1 MPHMTTEEADPLIS
15 GDEDIGHVIAPPAQP
30 RRRGPWLLL
39 GLLLAFAIG
48 VGATIWAMPF
58 LERWWQGAD
67 RATSAAAHLPLAATG
82 RAGAAYG
89 QAPNGQA
96 YAQPLGADAA
106 RMADM
111 RVAQLEDRLNRITV
125 EAQAASSNAA
135 RAEGLLV
142 AFAARRALDSGTPLG
157 YVEGQLRLRFGQA
170 QPRAVATIINAA
182 REPVTLIDLRAGLLA
197 VSDQITRNPPNIGWW
212 EAVEQEARALVTLRK
227 TTTPSPRPQA
237 ALERAL
243 RYIDAGRVSSALTE
257 VDRMPGKAAA
267 ARWTEYARRYQEARR
282 ALDLIETAAIL
293 EPRQIRTSEGDNVS
307 QTSPLAP

>member
-1 MPHMTTEEADPLIS
+1 MPHMPTEEPDPLIS
-15 GDEDIGHVIAPPAQP
+15 GDEDIGHVIAPPIMP

-39 GLLLAFAIG
+39 GLLIAFAIG
-48 VGATIWAMPF
+48 VGATIWSMPHI
-58 LERWWQGAD
+58 ERWWQGGD
-67 RATSAAAHLPLAATG
+67 RATSAAARQPLAATG
-82 RAGAAYG
+82 RV
-89 QAPNGQA
+89 PLP
-96 YAQPLGADAA
+96 YAQPLNADAA
-106 RMADM
+106 RLVDM
-111 RVAQLEDRLNRITV
+111 RVVQLEDRLNRITV

-157 YVEGQLRLRFGQA
+157 YIEGQLRLRFGQA

-197 VSDQITRNPPNIGWW
+197 VADQVTRNPSNVSWW
-212 EAVEQEARALVTLRK
+212 DALEQEAKALVTLRK
-227 TTTPSPRPQA
+227 TTTPSPLPQA

-243 RYIDAGRVSSALTE
+243 RYIDAGRVSNALTE
-257 VDRMPGKAAA
+257 VDRMPGKAVA

-293 EPRQIRTSEGDNVS
+293 EPRQLRTSEGDNVN

>member
-1 MPHMTTEEADPLIS
+1 MPNMPTEEPDSLTS
-15 GDEDIGHVIAPPAQP
+15 GDEDIARVIVAPMTP
-30 RRRGPWLLL
+30 RRRTPWLLL
-39 GLLLAFAIG
+39 GLLIAFAIG
-48 VGATIWAMPF
+48 VGATILAMPT

-67 RATSAAAHLPLAATG
+67 RATSAATHRPVTAVSRTPLP
-82 RAGAAYG
+82 Y
-89 QAPNGQA
+89 AP
-96 YAQPLGADAA
+96 PLTADAA
-106 RMADM
+106 SLVDM
-111 RVAQLEDRLNRITV
+111 RVAQLEDRLNRITI

-170 QPRAVATIINAA
+170 QPRAVATVINAA
-182 REPVTLIDLRAGLLA
+182 REPVTLTDLRAGLLA
-197 VSDQITRNPPNIGWW
+197 VSDEVTRNPANIGWW
-212 EAVEQEARALVTLRK
+212 ESIEQEAKALVTLRK

-243 RYIDAGRVSSALTE
+243 RYIDAGRVSRAIDE
-257 VDRMPGKAAA
+257 VDDMPGKAVAT
-267 ARWTEYARRYQEARR
+267 RWTEYARRYQEARR

-293 EPRQIRTSEGDNVS
+293 EPRQLRTNEGDTVS

>member
-1 MPHMTTEEADPLIS
+1 MPHMPTEEADPLIS
-15 GDEDIGHVIAPPAQP
+15 GDEDIGHVVAPPVQP
-30 RRRGPWLLL
+30 KRRGPWLLL
-39 GLLLAFAIG
+39 GLLVAFAVG
-48 VGATIWAMPF
+48 VGATFWAMPS
-58 LERWWQGAD
+58 LERWWQGGD
-67 RATSAAAHLPLAATG
+67 RATSATTRLPVTAMG
-82 RAGAAYG
+82 RA
-89 QAPNGQA
+89 PTP
-96 YAQPLGADAA
+96 YAQPVSAEAA
-106 RMADM
+106 RMVDM
-111 RVAQLEDRLNRITV
+111 RVMQLEERLNHITV

-157 YVEGQLRLRFGQA
+157 YIEGQLRLRFGQA

-197 VSDQITRNPPNIGWW
+197 VSDQVTRNPSNVGWW
-212 EAVEQEARALVTLRK
+212 DAMEQEAKALVTFRK

-243 RYIDAGRVSSALTE
+243 RYIDAGRISSALTE
-257 VDRMPGKAAA
+257 VERMPGKAVAG
-267 ARWTEYARRYQEARR
+267 RWTEYARRYQEARR

-293 EPRQIRTSEGDNVS
+293 EPRQLRTNEGDNVS